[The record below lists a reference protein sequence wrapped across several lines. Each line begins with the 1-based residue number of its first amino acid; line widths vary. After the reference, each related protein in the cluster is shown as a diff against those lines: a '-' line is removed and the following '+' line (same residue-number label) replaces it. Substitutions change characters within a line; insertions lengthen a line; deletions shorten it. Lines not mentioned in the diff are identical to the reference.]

1 MMKTFFAVSLTFLL
15 MGCAGTRPARMDVT
29 NGKFIPCPDSPNC
42 VSSQSSDQLHAIEPL
57 SYKGTP
63 SEARARLLAVIKG
76 MKRANIVTEQEN
88 YIHAEFTSAI
98 FRFVDDAEFYIDDTQ
113 KIIHIRSAARLGYYD
128 FGVNRQRM
136 ETIRQLFNS
145 ASPYWKEGK
154 P

>member
-136 ETIRQLFNS
+136 EMIRQLFNS
-145 ASPYWKEGK
+145 ASP
-154 P
+154 